1 MTGAAEGA
9 AARGNAAPAIVRR
22 RKLRVLGTGIT
33 LLEPIRRRAE
43 ADLGFDISFEVHNF
57 INCQRR
63 AALNPADYDIYDQ
76 CFHNLDI
83 VWFWGS
89 LQPVDTHRISDW
101 GLLSGLTR
109 EGGINRYASRGH
121 GDQPVKKLYVQP
133 GEALGPEPERFI
145 SMLPTVHNFD
155 SFGYDARLFG
165 DTGMR
170 RESWSWLLDP
180 RAKGKV
186 AVVDE
191 PGIGIFD
198 VALAAEALGAVTF
211 EDIGNMTVPE
221 IDALMAFLHQRR
233 QQGFFRDVWR
243 DGDEAAYLVRSG
255 QVAAQSMWSPVYG
268 ALGEASQHF
277 IEANPIEGWRA
288 WHGGMSL
295 SRHLSGAAL
304 DMGYEYMNWWL
315 SGWPGAV
322 VARQGY
328 YMSVIDRVRESLS
341 PAEWAYW
348 YEGLPAEADL
358 PGPFGNI
365 VARAGARRT
374 GGSYWERATR
384 IAVWNTAMDEHNYAA
399 RAWERFVEQVRK
411 ERA

>member
-1 MTGAAEGA
+1 MTGA
-9 AARGNAAPAIVRR
+9 AARGNAAPAIISR

-33 LLEPIRRRAE
+33 LLEQIRRRAE
-43 ADLGFDISFEVHNF
+43 ADLGFEISFEVHNF

-89 LQPVDTHRISDW
+89 LQPIDTQRIQDW

-133 GEALGPEPERFI
+133 GEALGPEPARYI

-165 DTGMR
+165 GAGMN

-180 RAKGKV
+180 RARGGV
-186 AVVDE
+186 ALVDE
-191 PGIGIFD
+191 PAIGIFD
-198 VALAAEALGAVTF
+198 VALAAEASGAVKF
-211 EDIGNMTVPE
+211 ADIGNMTVQE
-221 IDALMAFLHQRR
+221 IDNLMAFLNQRR
-233 QQGFFRDVWR
+233 QQGFFRAVWR
-243 DGDEAAYLVRSG
+243 DGEEAAKLVRSG
-255 QVAAQSMWSPVYG
+255 QVSAQSMWSPVYG
-268 ALGEASQHF
+268 DLGEASQYF
-277 IEANPIEGWRA
+277 VEANPIEGWRA

-328 YMSVIDRVRESLS
+328 YMSVLDRVREALS

-348 YEGLPAEADL
+348 YEGMPAQTDL
-358 PGPFGNI
+358 PGPYGNV
-365 VARAGARRT
+365 VAKVGARRA
-374 GGSYWERATR
+374 GGSYWERASR

-399 RAWERFVEQVRK
+399 RAWERFVGQVRG